1 MHSFQYQPLP
11 RDSTDTVIRILELLP
26 GSSPDP
32 IQCNLRHVDLSHS
45 PEYEALSYCWG
56 DALDLCSITCNGV
69 LLDIRQSLFT
79 ALVHLR
85 LPEQARQ
92 VWADAICINQSDVDE
107 KSHQVR
113 VMGHIYRSAKIVDVW
128 LGEAADGSDTVSA
141 FVPILLDAEQKQR
154 AENDERSIMELTAT
168 DRKKYGLPNW
178 MDLRYLSLLL
188 VASRPWFSR
197 VWIIQELS
205 LGSNIVVYCGR
216 WHMPWNSFTQAV
228 EWVIELGLNI
238 FWQADDGNNE
248 KYLKWT
254 QQKVASGLQP
264 RLLTLLIR
272 HRSANAS
279 EPKDKIYAFSSL
291 TCDSDIIEI
300 DYRKSVEAI
309 YTDMTIEVLKK
320 YQDLD
325 ILSAAH
331 LHDDNPKDLPS
342 WVADW
347 SIGNKVVLPL
357 LVESGYWGSDYEA
370 PWRASGPKMSSPVF
384 EDGGK
389 ILKLNGLLVDE
400 IVSCGTTLPMPELHG
415 FQVSGL
421 IKAWSNNTEQLGILH
436 EWETLAEARSGKS
449 YLDTEEAILDAYW
462 WKEGVQVLG

>member
-1 MHSFQYQPLP
+1 
-11 RDSTDTVIRILELLP
+11 
-26 GSSPDP
+26 
-32 IQCNLRHVDLSHS
+32 
-45 PEYEALSYCWG
+45 
-56 DALDLCSITCNGV
+56 
-69 LLDIRQSLFT
+69 
-79 ALVHLR
+79 
-85 LPEQARQ
+85 
-92 VWADAICINQSDVDE
+92 
-107 KSHQVR
+107 
-113 VMGHIYRSAKIVDVW
+113 MGHIYRSAKIVDVW
-128 LGEAADGSDTVSA
+128 LGEAADGSDTVST

-154 AENDERSIMELTAT
+154 AENDERSIIELTAT
-168 DRKKYGLPNW
+168 DRKKYGLPYW
-178 MDLRYLSLLL
+178 MDLRYSSLLL
-188 VASRPWFSR
+188 VASRSWFSR

-228 EWVIELGLNI
+228 EWVIGLGLNI

-279 EPKDKIYAFSSL
+279 EPKDKIYAFPSL

-300 DYRKSVEAI
+300 DYQKSVEAI
-309 YTDMTIEVLKK
+309 YTDMTIKVLKK

-347 SIGNKVVLPL
+347 SIAT
-357 LVESGYWGSDYEA
+357 LV
-370 PWRASGPKMSSPVF
+370 
-384 EDGGK
+384 
-389 ILKLNGLLVDE
+389 
-400 IVSCGTTLPMPELHG
+400 T
-415 FQVSGL
+415 
-421 IKAWSNNTEQLGILH
+421 
-436 EWETLAEARSGKS
+436 RSFCL
-449 YLDTEEAILDAYW
+449 Y
-462 WKEGVQVLG
+462 